1 MPKYFPLLLSLLLT
15 TATLTAQY
23 QPLYKT
29 IPNQKTVI
37 NRESD
42 TVIDKGILIV
52 RNISEPAYRY
62 FRVKEDGVKR
72 PCVIICP
79 GGGYSI
85 AAAGH
90 EGTDVARYLNSIGIN
105 ALVLKYRMPNDA
117 NQPDKTI
124 APLQDVQ
131 RAMYLARTNAA
142 AWGIHAG
149 KIGVMGFSAGAHLA
163 ASLATHYAD
172 VKIPMEQTVSLRPD
186 FQVLLYPV
194 ISMTDIGHRGSR
206 DNLLGKTPTETQI
219 RYYSNEQQVNS
230 VSPPAF
236 IVHANDDKVVP
247 VQNALIYY
255 KALRDQKVEAK
266 LLLFDKGGHG
276 FGMQNPEEKVQ
287 WPEQMKIWLE
297 MVLNR

>member
-1 MPKYFPLLLSLLLT
+1 MSKYYSLLLSLLLT

-29 IPNQKTVI
+29 IPNQKPVI

-62 FRVKEDGVKR
+62 FRVKEDGAKR

-79 GGGYSI
+79 GGGYWI
-85 AAAGH
+85 AAARH
-90 EGTDVARYLNSIGIN
+90 EGTDVAKYLNSIGIN

-131 RAMYLARTNAA
+131 QAMYLARTNAA
-142 AWGIHAG
+142 AWGIDDG
-149 KIGVMGFSAGAHLA
+149 KIGIMGFSAGGHLA

-172 VKIPMEQTVSLRPD
+172 VKIPMKQRVSLRPD
-186 FQVLLYPV
+186 FQVLVYPV

-206 DNLLGKTPTETQI
+206 DNLLGKTPTESQI
-219 RYYSNEQQVNS
+219 RYYSNEQNVNS
-230 VSPPAF
+230 ASPPAF
-236 IVHANDDKVVP
+236 IVHAKDDKTVP

-276 FGMQNPEEKVQ
+276 FGMMNPEEKVE
-287 WPEQMKIWLE
+287 WREEMKIWLGE
-297 MVLNR
+297 ILNR

>member
-131 RAMYLARTNAA
+131 QAMYLARTNAT
-142 AWGIHAG
+142 AWGIDAG

-206 DNLLGKTPTETQI
+206 DNLLGKTPTENQI
-219 RYYSNEQQVNS
+219 RYYSNEQHVNS

>member
-1 MPKYFPLLLSLLLT
+1 MLKYFPLLFSLLLT

-23 QPLYKT
+23 QPLYKN
-29 IPNQKTVI
+29 IPNQKPVV

-79 GGGYSI
+79 GGGYWI

-90 EGTDVARYLNSIGIN
+90 EGTDVAQYLNSIGIN
-105 ALVLKYRMPNDA
+105 ALVLKYRMPNDV

-131 RAMYLARTNAA
+131 QAMYLTRTNAA
-142 AWGIHAG
+142 KWGIDAG
-149 KIGVMGFSAGAHLA
+149 KIGVMGFSAGGHLA

-219 RYYSNEQQVNS
+219 RYYSNEQNVNS

-236 IVHANDDKVVP
+236 IVHAKDDKVVP

-255 KALRDQKVEAK
+255 KALRDQQVEAK

-276 FGMQNPEEKVQ
+276 FGMMNPEEKIQ
-287 WPEQMKIWLE
+287 WPEQMRVWLE
-297 MVLNR
+297 KVLNK

>member
-1 MPKYFPLLLSLLLT
+1 MKKYFSLLLSLILT
-15 TATLTAQY
+15 TVTITAQY

-29 IPNQKTVI
+29 IPNQKPVI

-79 GGGYSI
+79 GGGYWI

-90 EGTDVARYLNSIGIN
+90 EGTDVAQYLNSIGIN

-131 RAMYLARTNAA
+131 QAMYLARTNAA
-142 AWGIHAG
+142 AWGIDDG
-149 KIGVMGFSAGAHLA
+149 KIGIMGFSAGGHLA

-172 VKIPMEQTVSLRPD
+172 VKIPMEQRVSLRPD
-186 FQVLLYPV
+186 FQVLVYPV

-206 DNLLGKTPTETQI
+206 DNLLGKTPTESQI
-219 RYYSNEQQVNS
+219 RYFSNEQNLNS
-230 VSPPAF
+230 ASPPAF
-236 IVHANDDKVVP
+236 IVHAQDDKTVP

-255 KALRDQKVEAK
+255 KALRDLKVEAK

-276 FGMQNPEEKVQ
+276 FGMVNPEEKVE
-287 WPEQMKIWLE
+287 WREEMRVWLKE
-297 MVLNR
+297 VLNR

>member
-1 MPKYFPLLLSLLLT
+1 MSKYYSLLLFLLLT

-23 QPLYKT
+23 QPLYKNT
-29 IPNQKTVI
+29 PNQKPVV

-42 TVIDKGILIV
+42 TIIDKGILIV
-52 RNISEPAYRY
+52 RNISEPAYQY
-62 FRVKEDGVKR
+62 FRVKTDGVKR
-72 PCVIICP
+72 PCIIICP
-79 GGGYSI
+79 GGGYWI

-105 ALVLKYRMPNDA
+105 ALVLKYRIPNDA

-131 RAMYLARTNAA
+131 QAMYLARTQAA
-142 AWGIHAG
+142 AWGIDAT
-149 KIGVMGFSAGAHLA
+149 KIGVMGFSAGGHLA

-172 VKIPMEQTVSLRPD
+172 VKIQMEQTVSLRPD
-186 FQVLLYPV
+186 FQVLVYPV

-206 DNLLGKTPTETQI
+206 DNLLGKNPTEAQI
-219 RYYSNEQQVNS
+219 RYYSNEQNVNS
-230 VSPPAF
+230 ASPPTF
-236 IVHANDDKVVP
+236 IVHAKDDKAVP

-255 KALRDQKVEAK
+255 KALRDQQVEAK

-276 FGMQNPEEKVQ
+276 FGMVNTEEKVE
-287 WPEQMKIWLE
+287 WREEMKVWLKE
-297 MVLNR
+297 VLNR

>member
-131 RAMYLARTNAA
+131 QAMYLARTNAA
-142 AWGIHAG
+142 AWGIDAG

-206 DNLLGKTPTETQI
+206 DNLLGKTPTENQI
-219 RYYSNEQQVNS
+219 RYYSNERHVNS

>member
-1 MPKYFPLLLSLLLT
+1 MSKYYSLLLSLLLT

-29 IPNQKTVI
+29 IPNQKPVV

-52 RNISEPAYRY
+52 RNISEPAYR
-62 FRVKEDGVKR
+62 
-72 PCVIICP
+72 
-79 GGGYSI
+79 
-85 AAAGH
+85 
-90 EGTDVARYLNSIGIN
+90 
-105 ALVLKYRMPNDA
+105 MPNDA

-131 RAMYLARTNAA
+131 QAMYLARTNAA
-142 AWGIHAG
+142 AWGIDDG
-149 KIGVMGFSAGAHLA
+149 KIGIMGFSAGGHLA

-172 VKIPMEQTVSLRPD
+172 VKIPMKQRVSLRPD
-186 FQVLLYPV
+186 FQVLVYPV

-206 DNLLGKTPTETQI
+206 DNLLGKNPTETQI
-219 RYYSNEQQVNS
+219 RYYSNEQNVNS
-230 VSPPAF
+230 ASPPAF
-236 IVHANDDKVVP
+236 IVHAKDDKTVP

-276 FGMQNPEEKVQ
+276 FGMMNPEEKVE
-287 WPEQMKIWLE
+287 WREEMKIWLGE
-297 MVLNR
+297 ILNR

>member
-1 MPKYFPLLLSLLLT
+1 MPQYFSLLITLLLT
-15 TATLTAQY
+15 TTTLTAQY
-23 QPLYKT
+23 KPLYKT
-29 IPNQKTVI
+29 IPNQKPVV

-79 GGGYSI
+79 GGGYWI

-90 EGTDVARYLNSIGIN
+90 EGTDVAQYLNSIGMN

-131 RAMYLARTNAA
+131 QAMYLARTNAA
-142 AWGIHAG
+142 AWGIDDG
-149 KIGVMGFSAGAHLA
+149 KIGIMGFSAGGHLA

-172 VKIPMEQTVSLRPD
+172 VKIPMEQRVSLRPD
-186 FQVLLYPV
+186 FQVLVYPV

-206 DNLLGKTPTETQI
+206 DNLLGKNPTETQI
-219 RYYSNEQQVNS
+219 RYFSNEQNVNS

-236 IVHANDDKVVP
+236 IVHAKDDQAVP

-276 FGMQNPEEKVQ
+276 FGMVNTEEKVQ
-287 WPEQMKIWLE
+287 WPEQMKIWLGE
-297 MVLNR
+297 ILNR

>member
-29 IPNQKTVI
+29 IPNQKPVV

-131 RAMYLARTNAA
+131 RAMYLTRTNAA
-142 AWGIHAG
+142 AWGIDAG

-247 VQNALIYY
+247 VQNALLYY

>member
-1 MPKYFPLLLSLLLT
+1 MSKYYSLLLFLLFT

-23 QPLYKT
+23 QPLYKN
-29 IPNQKTVI
+29 IPNQKSVV

-42 TVIDKGILIV
+42 TIIDKGILIV

-62 FRVKEDGVKR
+62 FRVKEDAVNR

-79 GGGYSI
+79 GGGYWI

-90 EGTDVARYLNSIGIN
+90 EGTDVAQYLNSIEIN
-105 ALVLKYRMPNDA
+105 ALVLKYRIPNDA

-131 RAMYLARTNAA
+131 QAMYLARTNAA

-149 KIGVMGFSAGAHLA
+149 KIGVMGFSAGGHLA

-172 VKIPMEQTVSLRPD
+172 VKIPMEQRVSLRPD

-219 RYYSNEQQVNS
+219 HYFSNEQNVNS

-236 IVHANDDKVVP
+236 IVHAQDDKVVP
-247 VQNALIYY
+247 VQNALVYY
-255 KALRDQKVEAK
+255 KALRDQQVEAK

-276 FGMQNPEEKVQ
+276 FGMMNPEEKIQ
-287 WPEQMKIWLE
+287 WPEQMRVWLE
-297 MVLNR
+297 KVLKR

>member
-1 MPKYFPLLLSLLLT
+1 MPTYFSLLLSLLL

-29 IPNQKTVI
+29 IPNQKTAI

-52 RNISEPAYRY
+52 RNISVPAYRY

-79 GGGYSI
+79 GGGYWI

-90 EGTDVARYLNSIGIN
+90 EGTDVAQYLNSIGMN

-131 RAMYLARTNAA
+131 QAMYLARTNAA
-142 AWGIHAG
+142 AWGIDDG
-149 KIGVMGFSAGAHLA
+149 KIGIMGFSAGGHLA
-163 ASLATHYAD
+163 ASLATHYDD
-172 VKIPMEQTVSLRPD
+172 VKIPMKQTVSLRPD
-186 FQVLLYPV
+186 FQVLVYPV

-219 RYYSNEQQVNS
+219 RYYSNEQNVNS
-230 VSPPAF
+230 ASPPAF
-236 IVHANDDKVVP
+236 IVHAKDDQAVP
-247 VQNALIYY
+247 VQNALIYC
-255 KALRDQKVEAK
+255 KALRDLKVEAK

-276 FGMQNPEEKVQ
+276 FGMVNPEEKVE
-287 WPEQMKIWLE
+287 WREEMKRWLGE
-297 MVLNR
+297 VLNR

>member
-1 MPKYFPLLLSLLLT
+1 MPKYFSLLLSLLLT

-29 IPNQKTVI
+29 IPNQKPVI

-42 TVIDKGILIV
+42 TIIDKGILIV
-52 RNISEPAYRY
+52 RNISEPAYQY
-62 FRVKEDGVKR
+62 FRVKKDDVKR
-72 PCVIICP
+72 PCIIICP

-90 EGTDVARYLNSIGIN
+90 EGTDVAKYLNNIGIN
-105 ALVLKYRMPNDA
+105 ALVLKYRIPNDA

-131 RAMYLARTNAA
+131 QAMYLTRTNAA
-142 AWGIHAG
+142 AWGIDAA
-149 KIGVMGFSAGAHLA
+149 KIGVMGFSAGGHLA

-172 VKIPMEQTVSLRPD
+172 VKIPTEQTLSLRPD
-186 FQVLLYPV
+186 FQVLVYPV

-206 DNLLGKTPTETQI
+206 DNLLGKNPTETQI
-219 RYYSNEQQVNS
+219 RYYSNEQNVNS
-230 VSPPAF
+230 ASPPAF

-247 VQNALIYY
+247 VQNALLYY

-276 FGMQNPEEKVQ
+276 FGMFNAEEKLQ
-287 WPEQMKIWLE
+287 WPEVLKEWLE
-297 MVLNR
+297 QRNR

>member
-1 MPKYFPLLLSLLLT
+1 MPKYYSLLLSLLLST
-15 TATLTAQY
+15 TSLTAQY

-29 IPNQKTVI
+29 IPNQKPVI

-79 GGGYSI
+79 GGGYWI

-90 EGTDVARYLNSIGIN
+90 EGTDVAQYLNSIGIN

-124 APLQDVQ
+124 TPLQDVQ
-131 RAMYLARTNAA
+131 QAMYLARTNAA
-142 AWGIHAG
+142 AWGIDDG
-149 KIGVMGFSAGAHLA
+149 KIGIMGFSAGGHLA

-172 VKIPMEQTVSLRPD
+172 VKIPMEQRVSLRPD
-186 FQVLLYPV
+186 FQVLVYPV

-206 DNLLGKTPTETQI
+206 DNLLGKNPTETQI
-219 RYYSNEQQVNS
+219 RYYSNEQNVNS
-230 VSPPAF
+230 ASPPAF
-236 IVHANDDKVVP
+236 IVHAKDDQAVP
-247 VQNALIYY
+247 VQNALLYY

-276 FGMQNPEEKVQ
+276 FGMRNMEEKVQ
-287 WPEQMKIWLE
+287 WPEEMRVWLGE
-297 MVLNR
+297 VLNR

>member
-1 MPKYFPLLLSLLLT
+1 MLKYFPLLLGLLLT

-23 QPLYKT
+23 QPLYKN
-29 IPNQKTVI
+29 IPNQKSVV

-42 TVIDKGILIV
+42 TIIDKGILIV

-62 FRVKEDGVKR
+62 FRVKEDAVNR

-79 GGGYSI
+79 GGGYWI
-85 AAAGH
+85 VAAGH
-90 EGTDVARYLNSIGIN
+90 EGTDVAQYLNSIGIN
-105 ALVLKYRMPNDA
+105 ALVLKYRIPNDA

-131 RAMYLARTNAA
+131 QAMYLARTNAA
-142 AWGIHAG
+142 AWGIDAG
-149 KIGVMGFSAGAHLA
+149 KIGVMGFSAGGHLA

-206 DNLLGKTPTETQI
+206 DNLLGKNPTEAQI
-219 RYYSNEQQVNS
+219 RYYSNEQNVNS
-230 VSPPAF
+230 ASPPAF
-236 IVHANDDKVVP
+236 IVHAKDDKTVP

-255 KALRDQKVEAK
+255 KALRDQQVEAK

-276 FGMQNPEEKVQ
+276 FGMMNPEEKIQ
-287 WPEQMKIWLE
+287 WPEQMRVWLE
-297 MVLNR
+297 TVLKR

>member
-1 MPKYFPLLLSLLLT
+1 MPKHIPLLLSLLLT
-15 TATLTAQY
+15 TTTLTAQY

-29 IPNQKTVI
+29 IPNQKTVV

-79 GGGYSI
+79 GGGYWI

-90 EGTDVARYLNSIGIN
+90 EGTDVAQYLNSIGMN

-131 RAMYLARTNAA
+131 QAMYLARTNAA
-142 AWGIHAG
+142 AWGIDER
-149 KIGVMGFSAGAHLA
+149 KIGIMGFSAGGHLA

-172 VKIPMEQTVSLRPD
+172 VKIPMEQRVSLRPD
-186 FQVLLYPV
+186 FQVLVYPV

-219 RYYSNEQQVNS
+219 RYFSNEQNVNS
-230 VSPPAF
+230 QSPPAF
-236 IVHANDDKVVP
+236 IVHAKDDKTVP
-247 VQNALIYY
+247 VQNALLYY
-255 KALRDQKVEAK
+255 KALRDLKVEAK

-276 FGMQNPEEKVQ
+276 FGMVNPEEKVE
-287 WPEQMKIWLE
+287 WREEMKIWLGE
-297 MVLNR
+297 ILNR